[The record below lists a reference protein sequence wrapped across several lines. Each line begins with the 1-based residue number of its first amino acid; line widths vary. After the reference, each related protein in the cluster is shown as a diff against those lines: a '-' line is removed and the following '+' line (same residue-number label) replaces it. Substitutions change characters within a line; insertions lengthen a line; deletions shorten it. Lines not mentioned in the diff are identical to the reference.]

1 MVSQGRFERPTF
13 PLGGSKDSQ
22 QTQGRTR
29 ESGALRSI
37 EYSGTQR
44 YSVFC
49 CHPAVTVEPLKTK
62 ITQKLIGSLAAEAKA
77 YRVHDTVQP
86 GFFIRV
92 LPSGHKS
99 YMVTWGRNK
108 NATLGRVGV
117 LTLDQARTEAA
128 QYLADAHA
136 HGEPLAVAQGRKGIA
151 LPSLREFIDDTYM
164 PWFKAHHKGHEKT
177 LHTLNNNFDAIMPR
191 RLGDITGR
199 DLEQIRTGWMQ
210 AGNKPSTENRKMGS
224 ISGVFSRAVE
234 WDYIPDHTLAKL
246 KQLKVDSNGVIRYLS
261 TQEAKRLREALD
273 ARQDEARAE
282 RETANKWRADRGKEQ
297 MQSLLQ
303 LPFTDHLK
311 PMVLVS
317 LNTGMRR
324 GELFDLKWPAVNFDT
339 RTVTV
344 AGDTTK
350 TSDTR
355 HIPMNKE
362 AFAVLDEWRKQGG
375 DSQYVF
381 PGQDGGRFEDVKSAW
396 LKLLERAQIKAFRWH
411 DMRHDFASRLV
422 MAGVPLN
429 TVRDLLGHA
438 DIKMTLRYAHL
449 APGTKAAAVELI

>member
-1 MVSQGRFERPTF
+1 MKE
-13 PLGGSKDSQ
+13 
-22 QTQGRTR
+22 
-29 ESGALRSI
+29 
-37 EYSGTQR
+37 
-44 YSVFC
+44 
-49 CHPAVTVEPLKTK
+49 
-62 ITQKLIGSLAAEAKA
+62 KLTAKLLGSLQVTGNE
-77 YRVHDTVQP
+77 YEVHDTTV
-86 GFFIRV
+86 GGLFVRV
-92 LPSGHKS
+92 TAAGAKS
-99 YMVTWGRNK
+99 YVVSWARGRK
-108 NATLGRVGV
+108 KTLGRVGI
-117 LTLDQARTEAA
+117 LTLDQARTEAT
-128 QYLADAHA
+128 QYLAEARA
-136 HGEPLAVAQGRKGIA
+136 HGEPLAVTQGRRGA
-151 LPSLREFIDDTYM
+151 TLPSLRDFIEDTYM
-164 PWFKAHHKGHEKT
+164 PWFKTHHKGHEKT
-177 LHTLNNNFDAIMPR
+177 QHTLSNNFDPIMAQ
-191 RLGDITGR
+191 RLDAITGR

-210 AGNKPSTENRKMGS
+210 AGNKASTVNRKMGS

-234 WDYIPDHTLAKL
+234 WEYINTHPLAKL

-261 TQEAKRLREALD
+261 IEEAKRLREALD

-282 RETANKWRADRGKEQ
+282 RETANKWRADRGKKQ
-297 MQSLLQ
+297 LASLLQ
-303 LPFTDHLK
+303 IPYTDHLK

-324 GELFDLKWPAVNFDT
+324 GELFDLKWQAVNFDT

-362 AFAVLDEWRKQGG
+362 AFGVLDEWKKQRG

-396 LKLLERAQIKAFRWH
+396 LKLLERAQIDGFRWH

>member
-1 MVSQGRFERPTF
+1 M
-13 PLGGSKDSQ
+13 
-22 QTQGRTR
+22 
-29 ESGALRSI
+29 
-37 EYSGTQR
+37 
-44 YSVFC
+44 
-49 CHPAVTVEPLKTK
+49 
-62 ITQKLIGSLAAEAKA
+62 
-77 YRVHDTVQP
+77 HDTVQP
-86 GFFIRV
+86 GLFIRV

-117 LTLDQARTEAA
+117 MTLDQARTEAA
-128 QYLADAHA
+128 RYLADAHE
-136 HGEPLAVAQGRKGIA
+136 HGEPLAITQGRKGVV
-151 LPSLREFIDDTYM
+151 LPSLRDFIDDTYM
-164 PWFKAHHKGHEKT
+164 PWFETHHKGHEKT
-177 LHTLNNNFDAIMPR
+177 LHTLNNNFATIMPQ
-191 RLGDITGR
+191 RLDSITGR

-210 AGNKPSTENRKMGS
+210 SGNKPSTVNRKMGS

-234 WDYIPDHTLAKL
+234 WEYIATHPLAKL
-246 KQLKVDSNGVIRYLS
+246 KQLKVDSLGKVRYLNADE
-261 TQEAKRLREALD
+261 TRRLREALD

-282 RETANKWRADRGKEQ
+282 RETANKWRADRRKEQ

-311 PMVLVS
+311 SLVLVS

-324 GELFDLKWPAVNFDT
+324 GELFDLKWSAVNFQT
-339 RTVTV
+339 KTIT
-344 AGDTTK
+344 AIGATTK

-355 HIPMNKE
+355 HIPMNRE
-362 AFAVLDEWRKQGG
+362 TIGVLEDWQKQVGK
-375 DSQYVF
+375 SQYVF
-381 PGQDGGRFEDVKSAW
+381 PNQEGDRLEDVKSAW
-396 LKLLERAQIKAFRWH
+396 LKLLKRANIEDFRWH

-449 APGTKAAAVELI
+449 APGTKAAAVDLI